1 MTLNILNQL
10 FPRINILLAPYPQ
23 LNESHEDVHVLRG
36 RLRRVLAQEGQ
47 DVRLRSGER
56 RWIPDLFFFKRL
68 TISDPLLQPTN
79 KNDL

>member
-1 MTLNILNQL
+1 MILNQL
-10 FPRINILLAPYPQ
+10 FDRKLLHFAPYPQ
-23 LNESHEDVHVLRG
+23 PNESHEDVHVLRG

-68 TISDPLLQPTN
+68 TISDPLLQPT